1 MSGIAPPPVPQD
13 LDPKTREYLQ
23 RFSAWV
29 SNELFTTISSNTAA
43 PQVLLSA
50 SDEKPPK
57 HIFSLTVNS
66 GGALSV
72 TAVSLGG
79 AR

>member
-1 MSGIAPPPVPQD
+1 MAIAPPTVPQD

-23 RFSAWV
+23 RFSAWMAH
-29 SNELFTTISSNTAA
+29 ELFKTVTTDQAVSKI
-43 PQVLLSA
+43 LLLA

-57 HIFSLTVNS
+57 HAFQLTVNS

-72 TAVSLGG
+72 TAVPLGSTPT
-79 AR
+79 